1 MCFMNFNYLTW
12 HPIAIDSFGF
22 LNEAGYPASI
32 PSTYVRIYSPEGMI
46 IAKRCPTKKALY
58 CSKDGHFFSLTEGGS
73 CLREVKP
80 SYSKKFREGG
90 YVVSVNGKAG
100 SQYPYMT
107 RFGNKSCHILMW
119 ETWVGKRTKGMQ
131 IDHLNGEKLDWSL
144 ENLEEV
150 TPAENYKRA
159 KLLRELRSIGRDP
172 RQMSRTELQAIFRK
186 YRFDKVRM

>member
-1 MCFMNFNYLTW
+1 MLFNSLTW

-22 LNEAGYPASI
+22 LDAAGYPASI

-80 SYSKKFREGG
+80 GYSKKYREGG
-90 YVVSVNGKAG
+90 YIVSATGNGGAYPVISNRGKTKA
-100 SQYPYMT
+100 
-107 RFGNKSCHILMW
+107 CHSLMW

-172 RQMSRTELQAIFRK
+172 KQMSRTELQAIFRK

>member
-1 MCFMNFNYLTW
+1 MLFNSLTW

-22 LNEAGYPASI
+22 LNAVGYPTSI
-32 PSTYVRIYSPEGMI
+32 PSTYVRIYSPAGMI
-46 IAKRCPTKKALY
+46 IAKRCPTKKAFY
-58 CSKDGHFFSLTEGGS
+58 CSKDGHFFSLTGEGS

-80 SYSKKFREGG
+80 GYSKKYREGG

-100 SQYPYMT
+100 GQYPYIK
-107 RFGNKSCHILMW
+107 RPGENKTCHSLMW

-144 ENLEEV
+144 DNLEEV

-172 RQMSRTELQAIFRK
+172 KQMSRTELQAIFRK
-186 YRFDKVRM
+186 YRYDKVRM

>member
-1 MCFMNFNYLTW
+1 MLFNSLTW

-22 LNEAGYPASI
+22 LNAAGYPASI
-32 PSTYVRIYSPEGMI
+32 PSTYVRIYSPGGMI

-58 CSKDGHFFSLTEGGS
+58 CSKDGHFFSLTGGGS

-80 SYSKKFREGG
+80 GYSKKFREGG
-90 YVVSVNGKAG
+90 YIVSATGNG
-100 SQYPYMT
+100 SSYPYVHASGEKT
-107 RFGNKSCHILMW
+107 CHSLMW

-172 RQMSRTELQAIFRK
+172 KQMSRTELQAIFRK
-186 YRFDKVRM
+186 YRYDKVRM